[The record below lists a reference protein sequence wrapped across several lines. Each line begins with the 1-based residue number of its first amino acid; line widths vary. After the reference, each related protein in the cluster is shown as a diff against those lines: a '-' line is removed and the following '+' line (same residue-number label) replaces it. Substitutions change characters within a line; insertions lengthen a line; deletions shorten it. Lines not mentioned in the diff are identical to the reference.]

1 MGARILMDAT
11 KQKRRKKT
19 LERLVGYFPDWA
31 EIIESEYRASQD
43 FRALCEDF
51 QVCAL
56 AKERWDQSDAPI
68 APQRRHEYAEWLE
81 ELLEEIKDWLK
92 QSASAAGSV

>member
-1 MGARILMDAT
+1 MDAT
-11 KQKRRKKT
+11 QKKRRSKT
-19 LERLVGYFPDWA
+19 LQSLVGYFPDWA
-31 EIIESEYRASQD
+31 EIIESEYRTSKD

-56 AKERWDQSDAPI
+56 AKEKWDQSDVPI

-81 ELLEEIKDWLK
+81 ELLQEIKDWLQ
-92 QSASAAGSV
+92 QSACASGSV